1 MPFNLEIVYSTL
13 PFILIFVS
21 SISYFIPEKYRLKYF
36 IIVINIIAVILGTL
50 NWWFAQIQ

>member
-36 IIVINIIAVILGTL
+36 IIVINILAVILGTL